1 MRKKLTDFNIIFIVT
16 LLHLI
21 PRNYTRRHRFLVTTM
36 NKIRKSYQSSFVFHD
51 KIITFIN

>member
-1 MRKKLTDFNIIFIVT
+1 MRKKLTDFNIVFIVT